1 MEASLEGLA
10 ATGGNPAATPA
21 LHLLDAISLT
31 EAETHLQNAK
41 IVEPQNTQQPAD
53 ERRQPFAGAI
63 PVVIHLATSART
75 HRPGNRPQEHFDAVT
90 VSQSSPGP
98 QAGAATHP
106 GGS

>member
-1 MEASLEGLA
+1 METGLEGLA
-10 ATGGNPAATPA
+10 TTRGNPAATPA

-31 EAETHLQNAK
+31 EAETHLQNTK
-41 IVEPQNTQQPAD
+41 IVKPQKTQQPAD

-63 PVVIHLATSART
+63 PVVIHLATSARAY
-75 HRPGNRPQEHFDAVT
+75 RLGDRPQKHFDAVT